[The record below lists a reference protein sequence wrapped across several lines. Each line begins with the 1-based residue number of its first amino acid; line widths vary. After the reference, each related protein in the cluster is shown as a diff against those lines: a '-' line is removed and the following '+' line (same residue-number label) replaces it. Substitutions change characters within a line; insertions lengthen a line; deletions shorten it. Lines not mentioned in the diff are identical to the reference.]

1 MHLTLYVFED
11 IVVFMNEMTTL
22 RDMMD
27 SLPAE
32 RRERVEARAQELIAE
47 ERTLQDLR
55 KARELTQERMAEL
68 LGIGQE
74 SVSRLEK
81 RTDLLLST
89 LRGYVAAMGGRLRL
103 VAEFPDRSAVDISS
117 LSEATNEKPER
128 AKRRGPAARRS

>member
-1 MHLTLYVFED
+1 
-11 IVVFMNEMTTL
+11 MTTL
-22 RDMMD
+22 REMMD
-27 SLPAE
+27 SLPVE

-89 LRGYVAAMGGRLRL
+89 LRSYVAAMGGRLRL

-117 LSEATNEKPER
+117 LSETTDEKPER